1 MQKVSELGC
10 FQKNKLITTPQTGL
24 LTPHALASWPRLVLQ
39 KDSVSG
45 GREPAQIY
53 HCSFCWVGRPHVR
66 KEKKI
71 LLKGIYFT
79 FLQEVSFQLN
89 PNCRTFTLHYGL
101 LKFKYIQP
109 TNLKTD
115 QNKLFFMPDKAI
127 RKIAKIDYGLQ
138 SVLVVVRI
146 WSQLWSA
153 GWYAC
158 KILWC
163 NKAWQFCSLLNSGH
177 FWSEQERWTT
187 QVAARVDW

>member
-1 MQKVSELGC
+1 MATAGFAKRVCKWEGGSQPRSITVRFAELEDLMWE
-10 FQKNKLITTPQTGL
+10 KK
-24 LTPHALASWPRLVLQ
+24 
-39 KDSVSG
+39 
-45 GREPAQIY
+45 
-53 HCSFCWVGRPHVR
+53 
-66 KEKKI
+66 KKI

>member
-10 FQKNKLITTPQTGL
+10 FQKNKWITTPQTGL

-45 GREPAQIY
+45 REGASPDLSLFVLLSWKTS
-53 HCSFCWVGRPHVR
+53 CEKR
-66 KEKKI
+66 KKKI

-89 PNCRTFTLHYGL
+89 PNCRAFTLHYGL

-146 WSQLWSA
+146 WS
-153 GWYAC
+153 
-158 KILWC
+158 
-163 NKAWQFCSLLNSGH
+163 
-177 FWSEQERWTT
+177 
-187 QVAARVDW
+187 